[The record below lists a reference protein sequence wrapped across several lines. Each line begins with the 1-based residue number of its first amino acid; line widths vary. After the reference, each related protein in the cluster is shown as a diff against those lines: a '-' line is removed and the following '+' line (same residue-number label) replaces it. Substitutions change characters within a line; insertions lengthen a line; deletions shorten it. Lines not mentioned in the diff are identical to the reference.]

1 MANDL
6 IPSQEEMHVMERL
19 AKYALESK
27 FFEKLGGI
35 SGIFSIMMYAKD
47 LGLNPMQCLFSG
59 MHNVQGKIEIAPV
72 QMNAMIRRAGH
83 RLDILEQD
91 NQKCTIKGTRKES
104 GETCTVTFTIMD
116 AKTAGIFKEGSGW
129 TKYPSDML
137 FARTMS
143 RLGRRLFPDVIGNM
157 YVEGEVEEDTVH
169 DYSKTVSVDPIQEDE
184 YVAEVKQDITV
195 EKSAEILSQFIKVEN
210 DESLR
215 KYISSCMERAKS
227 PLSEVTNKW
236 VEKKEKFIEYYNAW
250 KTKQA
255 FTTETIPVDV
265 ASS

>member
-6 IPSQEEMHVMERL
+6 IPSQEEIHSMEKL
-19 AKYALESK
+19 AKYALDSK
-27 FFEKLGGI
+27 FFDKMGGI
-35 SGIFSIMMYAKD
+35 GGIFSIMMYAKE
-47 LGLNPMQCLFSG
+47 LGLSPIQSLFGG
-59 MHNVQGKIEIAPV
+59 MHNVMGKIEIAPV

-83 RLDILEQD
+83 RLDILEHD
-91 NQKCTIKGTRKES
+91 NNKCTIKGTRKES
-104 GETCTVTFTIMD
+104 GETCTITFTIMD

-137 FARTMS
+137 FARTIS
-143 RLGRRLFPDVIGNM
+143 RLARRLFPDVIGCM
-157 YVEGEVEEDTVH
+157 YVEGEIEEVPQEDR
-169 DYSKTVSVDPIQEDE
+169 KTFSVDPIQEDE

-195 EKSAEILSQFIKVEN
+195 EKSAEILSQFLKIEN

-255 FTTETIPVDV
+255 FTAETLTVDTV
-265 ASS
+265 SS